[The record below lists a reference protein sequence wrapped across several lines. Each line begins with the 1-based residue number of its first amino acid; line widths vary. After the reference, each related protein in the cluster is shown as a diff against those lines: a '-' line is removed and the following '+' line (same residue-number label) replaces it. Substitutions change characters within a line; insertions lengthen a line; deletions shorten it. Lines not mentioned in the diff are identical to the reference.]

1 MVEIWPFIKIIFEQH
16 ELVQKAREAIK
27 KIKENLGEKP
37 IEATELIKF
46 LNSKNKQDLE
56 ELEIED
62 RTQTVLEVKKVLTK
76 KGLIL
81 QLEEK
86 AQSMDIGVH
95 IFFSKIEVL
104 HKKGLPGLVVI
115 NDKLITLSDYKQK
128 INIVENDGS
137 KFAGIQGRITGKEF
151 LETLQLDLSIQHEIK
166 HIFITKPTFSKYIE
180 MDEIYRKLLKV
191 TIPSKK
197 RWEDLCSLHEENLC
211 GVSSQHRSDSQV
223 KYYESTTVSKKS
235 TPRIRINQQHSY
247 IL

>member
-1 MVEIWPFIKIIFEQH
+1 VKENIWTDTKKPMVEICPFIKIIFEQH

-27 KIKENLGEKP
+27 KIKEYLGEKP

-81 QLEEK
+81 QLEDK

-95 IFFSKIEVL
+95 IFFNKIEVL

-137 KFAGIQGRITGKEF
+137 KFAGI
-151 LETLQLDLSIQHEIK
+151 
-166 HIFITKPTFSKYIE
+166 
-180 MDEIYRKLLKV
+180 
-191 TIPSKK
+191 
-197 RWEDLCSLHEENLC
+197 
-211 GVSSQHRSDSQV
+211 
-223 KYYESTTVSKKS
+223 
-235 TPRIRINQQHSY
+235 
-247 IL
+247 